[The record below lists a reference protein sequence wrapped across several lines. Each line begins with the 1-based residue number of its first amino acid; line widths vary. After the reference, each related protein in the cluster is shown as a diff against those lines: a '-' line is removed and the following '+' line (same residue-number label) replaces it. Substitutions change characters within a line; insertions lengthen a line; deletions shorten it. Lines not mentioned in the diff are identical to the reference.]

1 MSLESHDA
9 RFSANESADDDG
21 NKETQKDALIRHGSK
36 AQLWHDPDQQ
46 AFASFSIKDHT
57 ENHAL
62 RSKPFKSWIRWQFYR
77 ETEKAPGSQ
86 ALEDALSIPTLAIRP
101 DLGDRCLV
109 LILPTIS
116 KRSRTT

>member
-1 MSLESHDA
+1 MSGIGGKADLRHAAQKSPLI
-9 RFSANESADDDG
+9 ANTG
-21 NKETQKDALIRHGSK
+21 LLNG
-36 AQLWHDPDQQ
+36 
-46 AFASFSIKDHT
+46 HT
-57 ENHAL
+57 ENHPL

-86 ALEDALSIPTLAIRP
+86 ALEDALSIPTLATRP
-101 DLGDRCLV
+101 DLGDQCLV

>member
-1 MSLESHDA
+1 MAGLSFARLPMSAFGGKSDLPSTTPK
-9 RFSANESADDDG
+9 SPLIANTG
-21 NKETQKDALIRHGSK
+21 LLNG
-36 AQLWHDPDQQ
+36 
-46 AFASFSIKDHT
+46 HT
-57 ENHAL
+57 ENHPL

-77 ETEKAPGSQ
+77 ETEKAPGSR